1 MVNLAVFQ
9 VQTLYPMLQDFI
21 SYIQTIYPVSE
32 GLRDDL
38 LQRTEILELPRRTHL
53 IREGQRADYVWMVLG
68 GLLRAYYIKDG
79 LEICSS
85 FLQEQH
91 LIVSVNSFYNRQPG
105 YEFIETLEET
115 VVARIHYDALQELYK
130 KHLEFNYIVRV
141 LTERYTMLSEER
153 LFLLRKQTA
162 EDRYLHLLNH
172 DPELLQRVPLK
183 YIASYLGMNLETL
196 SRIRK
201 KISG

>member
-1 MVNLAVFQ
+1 
-9 VQTLYPMLQDFI
+9 MLQDFLRHI
-21 SYIQTIYPVSE
+21 HTIYPVPE
-32 GLRDDL
+32 ALKEDL
-38 LQRTEILELPRRTHL
+38 IFSTEIVEVPKRTCL
-53 IREGQRADYVWMVLG
+53 LREGQRADYVWMVLE
-68 GLLRAYYIKDG
+68 GLLRAYYLKDG

-85 FLQEQH
+85 FMQEEH

-105 YEFIETLEET
+105 YEFIETLEDS
-115 VVARIHYDALQELYK
+115 VVARIHYDQLQQLYK
-130 KHLEFNYIVRV
+130 KHLEFNFIVRV

-162 EDRYLHLLNH
+162 EERYIHLLQH
-172 DPELLQRVPLK
+172 DPALLQRVPLK
-183 YIASYLGMNLETL
+183 YIASFLGMNLETL

>member
-1 MVNLAVFQ
+1 
-9 VQTLYPMLQDFI
+9 MLQDFI
-21 SYIQTIYPVSE
+21 SYTSAIYPVSE
-32 GLRDDL
+32 GLQQDL
-38 LQRTEILELPRRTHL
+38 LARTEILELPRRTHVL
-53 IREGQRADYVWMVLG
+53 RDGQRADHVWMVLS
-68 GLLRAYYIKDG
+68 GLLRAYYLKDG

-85 FLQEQH
+85 FMQEQH

-105 YEFIETLEET
+105 YEFIETLEDT